1 MIPRYKEFT
10 IYPEYSHC
18 QTLCVVAKNK
28 LTQGIIFTKGGI
40 MKRTSKKDLKV
51 FMLVL
56 ISFFTLMLYGGYALA
71 EDQTMQ
77 KNLNEVADQL
87 ARWSKQSGTG
97 KLTAE
102 AQVKL
107 SALLLETSQV
117 LKEMAMTGGGEMQM
131 EHHNKIQMMKK
142 AWDPFDNADRM

>member
-1 MIPRYKEFT
+1 
-10 IYPEYSHC
+10 
-18 QTLCVVAKNK
+18 
-28 LTQGIIFTKGGI
+28 
-40 MKRTSKKDLKV
+40 MKRTSKNGLKGC
-51 FMLVL
+51 MLVL
-56 ISFFTLMLYGGYALA
+56 ITLFAMMLCGGYALA

-77 KNLNEVADQL
+77 TNLNEVADQL

-97 KLTAE
+97 KLTPE

-107 SALLLETSQV
+107 SELLLETSQV
-117 LKEMAMTGGGEMQM
+117 LRDMAMKGGGEMQM

>member
-1 MIPRYKEFT
+1 
-10 IYPEYSHC
+10 
-18 QTLCVVAKNK
+18 
-28 LTQGIIFTKGGI
+28 
-40 MKRTSKKDLKV
+40 MKRTSKNDLKV

-56 ISFFTLMLYGGYALA
+56 ISFFPLMLYGGYALA

-77 KNLNEVADQL
+77 TNLNEVADQL

-97 KLTAE
+97 KLTSE

-107 SALLLETSQV
+107 SELLLETSQV
-117 LKEMAMTGGGEMQM
+117 LKEMAMKDGSEMQM
-131 EHHNKIQMMKK
+131 EHQNKIQMMKK

>member
-1 MIPRYKEFT
+1 
-10 IYPEYSHC
+10 
-18 QTLCVVAKNK
+18 
-28 LTQGIIFTKGGI
+28 

-97 KLTAE
+97 KLSPE

-117 LKEMAMTGGGEMQM
+117 LKEMAMKGGGEMQM
-131 EHHNKIQMMKK
+131 EHQNKIQMMKK